1 MIEDM
6 LQGPLPFLGESE
18 RIALDMEEAGLVSK
32 GQENWQLTPE
42 GKTDML
48 SFMFE

>member
-42 GKTDML
+42 GKNRYVV
-48 SFMFE
+48 FHV